1 MHSTDPEEE
10 NGKLYYPN
18 LDYQIGGGHY
28 QKMKIQPMRFCLAN
42 MSDEELRGVMKY
54 VNLKYHWR
62 DKDDPIEDVD
72 KAQHYVDM
80 IQKELKHRKV
90 RVSKESAENA
100 PTPASDTYFEE

>member
-1 MHSTDPEEE
+1 MHPTNPEKKSWQFY
-10 NGKLYYPN
+10 NPD
-18 LDYQIGGGHY
+18 LDHQVAGNHY
-28 QKMKIQPMRFCLAN
+28 KKMKIQPMEFCLAN

-80 IQKELKHRKV
+80 IQKELKHRKACI
-90 RVSKESAENA
+90 SKESAENA
-100 PTPASDTYFEE
+100 PLRAPAATSGD